1 MIASAPTAIESHSES
16 ENPVGSAMLGSPVG
30 TSPTIT
36 TPWSARLNAE
46 TARIPR
52 ITTMKARGS
61 RGALKRIRSNRQTAT
76 VPTTRVAALVSPT
89 SCSTPTSTSQYDPS
103 SFGIPRILGS

>member
-1 MIASAPTAIESHSES
+1 MIASAPTAIESHSDS

-36 TPWSARLNAE
+36 TPWSARSNAE

-52 ITTMKARGS
+52 ITTMKARG
-61 RGALKRIRSNRQTAT
+61 RCGALKRITSNRPTAT
-76 VPTTRVAALVSPT
+76 MPTTSVAALVWSMSFT
-89 SCSTPTSTSQYDPS
+89 TPTSTSQYDPS
-103 SFGIPRILGS
+103 AFGIPRILGS